1 MNNNLSGPCQYLRL
15 WGSEVFRYTYTGLL
29 LALGLPL
36 NALALWV
43 FCCRLPRWTA
53 THVYMVNLAVADLC
67 LLCTLPTLL
76 FSKYL
81 TPLLCYICQGC
92 YLANR
97 YMSISLIMAI
107 SLDRYVGVQHP
118 LWARS
123 LRSPGRALALC
134 LLLWV
139 LVGGSLGLRVILASS
154 TGATCLFDALTQD
167 PQPAIFSL
175 LGFYLP
181 LAVLAFCSLRVGA
194 ALAQRP
200 VADPGQVEATH
211 KASRMVWA
219 NLAVFVACF
228 LPLHLVLTVYLALGP
243 KQHTC
248 ALKSA
253 LFVTSKFSD
262 ANGCLDAVCY
272 YYSAKEFQEVSVWP
286 MVCSS
291 KAHPNQDSV
300 CVCVALAQVP
310 TSSSQEGE
318 CANHPICEHHLQES
332 GNVASVP
339 DFQDLLPPAPSR
351 GSPTRPM
358 VPSASVVRLVAQGTV
373 LLPHVLR
380 VPQPSAICC
389 PDTFDGTIAARELH
403 CAHTPVPEDPV
414 YTPVPKDA
422 RHVDSC
428 PGLPRVCGR
437 SVLEAIY

>member
-1 MNNNLSGPCQYLRL
+1 MNNNLSVVLCLRP
-15 WGSEVFRYTYTGLL
+15 WSSEVFRYTYTGLL

-43 FCCRLPRWTA
+43 FCCRLPRWTT
-53 THVYMVNLAVADLC
+53 THVYMVNLAAADLC

-76 FSKYL
+76 LTKYP

-134 LLLWV
+134 VLLWV
-139 LVGGSLGLRVILASS
+139 LVGGSLGLRVMLVSS
-154 TGATCLFDALTQD
+154 TGATCLFGALTED

-200 VADPGQVEATH
+200 VADPSQVEATR
-211 KASRMVWA
+211 KAARMVWA

-228 LPLHLVLTVYLALGP
+228 LPLHLVLTVCLALGP
-243 KQHTC
+243 RQHTC

-253 LFVTSKFSD
+253 LFITSKFSD

-272 YYSAKEFQEVSVWP
+272 YYSAEEFQEASVWP

-291 KAHPNQDSV
+291 KAYPSQDSV
-300 CVCVALAQVP
+300 CVTLAQMP
-310 TSSSQEGE
+310 TSSSQEG
-318 CANHPICEHHLQES
+318 A
-332 GNVASVP
+332 ASC
-339 DFQDLLPPAPSR
+339 R
-351 GSPTRPM
+351 GRD
-358 VPSASVVRLVAQGTV
+358 PSA
-373 LLPHVLR
+373 
-380 VPQPSAICC
+380 
-389 PDTFDGTIAARELH
+389 
-403 CAHTPVPEDPV
+403 
-414 YTPVPKDA
+414 
-422 RHVDSC
+422 
-428 PGLPRVCGR
+428 
-437 SVLEAIY
+437 